1 MEDDSADLLHNN
13 AFDDDWNIPS
23 LSFPKID
30 EDALGLSGAV
40 VQPQD
45 DSDTEKTTVVPAGS
59 LTFEGAAEPSRSAIE
74 DGGEMADLEKIAEDD
89 PEHDPLKTVPVP
101 PKKPLPIKKIALG
114 VIIAV
119 VVIALVVAGVFV
131 VRSKNEDKSQGKRDA
146 IAMCEKAQSK
156 YTKASKALES
166 AMQKAAGLQKLTK
179 DQVADGNVL
188 TKLNKSVE
196 QGEQLSSSNITT
208 ECSASLAQTVLESRA
223 NNMNSHSGDM
233 QKQAD
238 AVASAVKTV
247 ETSKK
252 TLETKNA
259 RSSLEQ
265 AISAARTLL
274 DNSNGQVADE
284 ATRNALSQ
292 AIDAAQK
299 LLDGKSSDAQAM
311 QSAVKAISTATDSVN
326 ASIQAAQAAAAQ
338 TNSQNNSQDN
348 SWGNSWGSQYPYGY
362 YDNGG
367 NHTTSGVPAGT
378 TGGGTGGTGGQQD
391 NSGDN
396 GDSDNGAS
404 GGNQNGSGAATNP
417 SDNNGTDS
425 NTEN

>member
-101 PKKPLPIKKIALG
+101 PKKPLTIKKIALG

-196 QGEQLSSSNITT
+196 QGEQLSSSNIIT

-233 QKQAD
+233 QKQAN

-274 DNSNGQVADE
+274 DNSNGQVADD
-284 ATRNALSQ
+284 ATRDALSQ

-299 LLDGKSSDAQAM
+299 LIDGKSSDAQAM
-311 QSAVKAISTATDSVN
+311 RNAVKAISTATDSVN

>member
-30 EDALGLSGAV
+30 EDVLGLSGAV

-45 DSDTEKTTVVPAGS
+45 DSDTEKTTVVPES

-338 TNSQNNSQDN
+338 TNSQNNSQNN

-378 TGGGTGGTGGQQD
+378 TGGGAGGTGGQQD

>member
-45 DSDTEKTTVVPAGS
+45 DSDTEKTTVVPES

>member
-45 DSDTEKTTVVPAGS
+45 DSDTEKTTVVPES

-299 LLDGKSSDAQAM
+299 LIDGKSSDAQAM
-311 QSAVKAISTATDSVN
+311 RNAVKAISTATDSVN
-326 ASIQAAQAAAAQ
+326 ASIQAAQAVAAQ

>member
-1 MEDDSADLLHNN
+1 MEDDPVDLLRNN

-166 AMQKAAGLQKLTK
+166 AMQKASGLQKLTK
-179 DQVADGNVL
+179 DQVSDGNAL

-196 QGEQLSSSNITT
+196 QGEQLASSNITT

-223 NNMNSHSGDM
+223 SNMDKHSGDM
-233 QKQAD
+233 QKRAD

-252 TLETKNA
+252 ALETKNA
-259 RSSLEQ
+259 RGALDQ
-265 AISAARTLL
+265 AISTASTLL
-274 DNSNGQVADE
+274 DNSNGQVADD
-284 ATRNALSQ
+284 ATRDALSQ

-299 LLDGKSSDAQAM
+299 LIDGKSSDVQAM
-311 QSAVKAISTATDSVN
+311 QNAVKAISTATDAVN

-338 TNSQNNSQDN
+338 TNSQSDSQND
-348 SWGNSWGSQYPYGY
+348 SQNGQYSYGY
-362 YDNGG
+362 QYGNGWE
-367 NHTTSGVPAGT
+367 NHNNA
-378 TGGGTGGTGGQQD
+378 GGTGTGEQKKSDDTSEQPSPD
-391 NSGDN
+391 NANKDTNDN
-396 GDSDNGAS
+396 QNAS
-404 GGNQNGSGAATNP
+404 GTPQTPAGSI
-417 SDNNGTDS
+417 SGTDS
-425 NTEN
+425 NTKPQTN

>member
-45 DSDTEKTTVVPAGS
+45 DSDTEKTTVVPES

-396 GDSDNGAS
+396 GGTDSDTS
-404 GGNQNGSGAATNP
+404 GGSQNNPGATTNP

>member
-119 VVIALVVAGVFV
+119 VVIALVVVGVFV

-166 AMQKAAGLQKLTK
+166 AMQKAVGLQKLTK

-196 QGEQLSSSNITT
+196 QGEQLSSNNIIT

-233 QKQAD
+233 QKQAN

-274 DNSNGQVADE
+274 DNSNGQVADD
-284 ATRNALSQ
+284 ATRDALSQ

-299 LLDGKSSDAQAM
+299 LIDGKSSDAQAM
-311 QSAVKAISTATDSVN
+311 RNAVKAISTATDSVN

-338 TNSQNNSQDN
+338 TYTQTNSQNN

-367 NHTTSGVPAGT
+367 NRTTGGVPADT

>member
-30 EDALGLSGAV
+30 EDVLGLSGAV

-45 DSDTEKTTVVPAGS
+45 DSDTEKTTVVPES